1 MKLIIPLLY
10 IVTLLST
17 VKAQNML
24 DKQDFVPQWGKKA
37 IWYQI
42 FPERFR
48 NGDINND
55 PTLQTLEGSW
65 PHDFTSPWQVHPWT
79 SDWYKMQA
87 WEKENGKDIWF
98 NIQRRRYG
106 GDIQG
111 IIDKLDYLQE
121 LGVNSLYLNPVFEAP
136 SLHKYDAATYHHVD
150 PNFGPDPEGDR
161 KLIASEAADDPSTW
175 VWTEADKIFLKLISE
190 VHKRDMRIIIDG
202 VFNHMGINSWAFR
215 DVVKNQEKSK
225 YKDWFSIL
233 SWYDADKGTRFNY
246 EGWFGVRELPELKED
261 ENGIVEGPKKYIF
274 DITRRWMDPDND
286 GDPSDGIDGWR
297 LDVAFCVEHQFWKD
311 WRKHVKGINNEAYL
325 TAEIIDP
332 IELVKPYVM
341 GDEFD
346 AVMNYN
352 YLFACAE
359 YFIDEKKAI
368 STTKFDSLLKDLR
381 DSFPGEVTY
390 VQQNLDNSHDTQRLL
405 SHIVNRDKY
414 HIRDWADTFDKW
426 KGSNPVYDTRKP
438 DDLDIKRNKLMV
450 LFRFTYVG
458 APYLYYGE
466 EIGMWGGNDPD
477 CRKPMIWD
485 DLEYESERYLP
496 DQTIRKDEDKVEQ
509 DKDLLAWYK
518 KLIRMRNDNEVLQ
531 TGGFRTLLTDDK
543 NKIFAFSRFNEK
555 DEIVVIINNSTY
567 EKKVKLKTNHSEY
580 YKHLLQEGIIP
591 VEDGIIETFIPAKS
605 GVALMKDWYK

>member
-591 VEDGIIETFIPAKS
+591 VEDGIIETVIPAKS

>member
-215 DVVKNQEKSK
+215 DVIKNQEKSK

-233 SWYDADKGTRFNY
+233 SWYDADKGTKFNY

-311 WRKHVKGINNEAYL
+311 WRKHVKRINNEAYL